1 MEPKT
6 TNQYP
11 MQPRELWKQEKEETT
26 VDLVEIFYLF
36 WGNLWKIAVCFVLG
50 MVVAF
55 GGTYLGK
62 FFQLAPQYK
71 ATASVYVMPASSDP
85 IDFVKIL
92 PGIPNDESLLSD
104 VVDVMKKMEN
114 PPSDESLIAD
124 YKELLLS
131 RPLLQDVVD
140 DLSLDVDYTALEKMI
155 EVSDTKDTHVVKIEV
170 TSSETQMSA
179 DIANDLVKQAAVYY
193 EKFVKMDPPEL
204 IEEAVAPAQASNHKA
219 PKYLTNS
226 ILGGLLGVILCYGV
240 LLLRYLLNDT
250 FVTPDDIL
258 NRYGV
263 QPLAVI
269 PEEKLP
275 GTDSTKR

>member
-11 MQPRELWKQEKEETT
+11 MQPQEFSEQEREEKTI
-26 VDLVEIFYLF
+26 DLVEILYLF

-55 GGTYLGK
+55 AGTYLGK
-62 FFQLAPQYK
+62 FFQTAPQYK
-71 ATASVYVMPASSDP
+71 ATASVYVMPDSSNP
-85 IDFVKIL
+85 IDFVKIFT
-92 PGIPNDESLLSD
+92 GIPNDESLLSD
-104 VVDVMKKMEN
+104 VVDAVKKMEN

-124 YKELLLS
+124 YKELLFS
-131 RPLLQDVVD
+131 RPLLQNVVD
-140 DLSLDVDYTALEKMI
+140 DLSLDVDYAALEKMI
-155 EVSDTKDTHVVKIEV
+155 EVSDTEDTHVVKIEV
-170 TSSETQMSA
+170 TSSEAQMSA

-204 IEEAVAPAQASNHKA
+204 IEEAVAPAQASNQKA
-219 PKYLTNS
+219 PRYLTNS
-226 ILGGLLGVILCYGV
+226 ILGGLLGAVLCCGV
-240 LLLRYLLNDT
+240 LLVLYLVNDT

>member
-1 MEPKT
+1 M
-6 TNQYP
+6 NQYP
-11 MQPRELWKQEKEETT
+11 MQPQEFSEQEREETT
-26 VDLVEIFYLF
+26 IDLVEIFYLF

-62 FFQLAPQYK
+62 FFQTEPQYK
-71 ATASVYVMPASSDP
+71 ATTSVYVVPASSDP

-92 PGIPNDESLLSD
+92 PALPGDESLLSD
-104 VVDVMKKMEN
+104 VVDALSKLEN
-114 PPSDESLIAD
+114 PPSDASLIAD

-155 EVSDTKDTHVVKIEV
+155 EISDTEDTHIVKIVV
-170 TSSETQMSA
+170 TSSEAQMSA

-204 IEEAVAPAQASNHKA
+204 IEEAVAPAQASNQKA

-226 ILGGLLGVILCYGV
+226 ILGGLLGAVLCCGV
-240 LLLRYLLNDT
+240 LLVLYLVNDT
-250 FVTPDDIL
+250 FVTPADIL

>member
-11 MQPRELWKQEKEETT
+11 MQPQEFSEQEREETT
-26 VDLVEIFYLF
+26 IDLVEILYLF

-55 GGTYLGK
+55 GGTYLGM
-62 FFQLAPQYK
+62 FFQTAPQYK

-85 IDFVKIL
+85 IVLVKIL
-92 PGIPNDESLLSD
+92 PGNPNEESLLSD
-104 VVDVMKKMEN
+104 VVDAVKKMEN

-140 DLSLDVDYTALEKMI
+140 DLSLDVDYTALANMI
-155 EVSDTKDTHVVKIEV
+155 EISDTEDTHVVKIVV
-170 TSSETQMSA
+170 TSSAAQMSA

-193 EKFVKMDPPEL
+193 EKIVKMDPPEL
-204 IEEAVAPAQASNHKA
+204 IEEAVAPAQASNQKA
-219 PKYLTNS
+219 PRYLTNS
-226 ILGGLLGVILCYGV
+226 ILGGLLGAVLCCGV
-240 LLLRYLLNDT
+240 LLVLYLVNDT

-275 GTDSTKR
+275 GTDSTKG

>member
-1 MEPKT
+1 MELKT

-11 MQPRELWKQEKEETT
+11 MQPKEVSEQEKEEATI
-26 VDLVEIFYLF
+26 DLVEIFYLF

-50 MVVAF
+50 VAVAF
-55 GGTYLGK
+55 GGTYLSK
-62 FFQLAPQYK
+62 FFQAAPQYK
-71 ATASVYVMPASSDP
+71 ATTSVYVVPASSDP

-92 PGIPNDESLLSD
+92 PALPGDESLLSD
-104 VVDVMKKMEN
+104 VVDALSKLEN
-114 PPSDESLIAD
+114 PPSDASLIAD

-155 EVSDTKDTHVVKIEV
+155 DISDTEDTHVVKIEV
-170 TSSETQMSA
+170 TSSEAQMSA

-204 IEEAVAPAQASNHKA
+204 IEEAVAPTQASNQKA
-219 PKYLTNS
+219 PKYLTNA
-226 ILGGLLGVILCYGV
+226 ILGGLLGAALCCGV
-240 LLLRYLLNDT
+240 LLVLYLVNDT

>member
-11 MQPRELWKQEKEETT
+11 MQPQEFSEQEREETT
-26 VDLVEIFYLF
+26 IDLVEILYLF
-36 WGNLWKIAVCFVLG
+36 WGNLWKIAVCLVLG

-62 FFQLAPQYK
+62 FFQSAPQYK
-71 ATASVYVMPASSDP
+71 ATASVYVVPASSDP

-92 PGIPNDESLLSD
+92 PGIPNDESLLAD
-104 VVDVMKKMEN
+104 VVDAVKKMEN

-140 DLSLDVDYTALEKMI
+140 ELSLDVDYTALEKMI
-155 EVSDTKDTHVVKIEV
+155 EVSDTEDTHVVKIEV
-170 TSSETQMSA
+170 TSSEAQMSA

-204 IEEAVAPAQASNHKA
+204 IEEAVAPAQASNQKA
-219 PKYLTNS
+219 PKYLTNA
-226 ILGGLLGVILCYGV
+226 ILGGLLGAVLCCGV
-240 LLLRYLLNDT
+240 LLVLFLVNDT

>member
-1 MEPKT
+1 
-6 TNQYP
+6 
-11 MQPRELWKQEKEETT
+11 MQPQEFSEQEREETT
-26 VDLVEIFYLF
+26 INLVEILYLF

-62 FFQLAPQYK
+62 SFQTAPQYK
-71 ATASVYVMPASSDP
+71 ATTSVYVVPASSDP

-92 PGIPNDESLLSD
+92 PGIPSDESLLSD
-104 VVDVMKKMEN
+104 VVEAVKKMEN
-114 PPSDESLIAD
+114 LPSDASLIAD

-131 RPLLQDVVD
+131 RPLLQEVVD
-140 DLSLDVDYTALEKMI
+140 DLSLNVDYTALANMI
-155 EVSDTKDTHVVKIEV
+155 EISDTEDTHVVKIVV
-170 TSSETQMSA
+170 TSSAAQMSA

-204 IEEAVAPAQASNHKA
+204 IEEAVAPTQASNQKA
-219 PKYLTNS
+219 PKYLTNA
-226 ILGGLLGVILCYGV
+226 ILGGLLGAVLCCGV
-240 LLLRYLLNDT
+240 LLVLYLVNDT